1 MKNKRSRNMEG
12 LLSKRGEAL
21 NYPGQNFPFYGG
33 GPSGGGP
40 NPYGSFHRKD
50 RVDFGDALLTPE
62 ERKNVA
68 LQGHY
73 TGNPDVAAI
82 MKKDR
87 DIEAANIKNQFVSSG
102 KRADVPAEDEGMWD
116 KIKNKVGEGM
126 DWLSGATAHKEGA
139 EAAYAPSHGMALDP
153 HWQKETAEQK
163 EGWDTMVAANQEGK
177 HAPVGTD
184 PMDLMVAQSGVVPE
198 EMPTPAS
205 HNMMDEMVS
214 QMNPPSTTPSY
225 DPMDDMVAQSGVEG
239 LLSADDAKKKKKKK
253 GLSKSEKAGY
263 AKLGEILSNQGGTA
277 QDMRPP
283 TAPALSIKQGQIAFP
298 GLLAQQAPVQQR
310 YTPRGLV

>member
-1 MKNKRSRNMEG
+1 MRTMRNRNMEG

-102 KRADVPAEDEGMWD
+102 KRADVPAEEEGMWD
-116 KIKNKVGEGM
+116 KIKNKVGEGV
-126 DWLSGATAHKEGA
+126 DWLSGATAEKEGA

-153 HWQKETAEQK
+153 HWQKKTAGQK
-163 EGWDTMVAANQEGK
+163 EGWDTMMAANQGGK

-184 PMDLMVAQSGVVPE
+184 PMDQMVAQSGVVPE
-198 EMPTPAS
+198 GMPAPAAETIAGGLDA
-205 HNMMDEMVS
+205 H
-214 QMNPPSTTPSY
+214 MNPVEASKPAY
-225 DPMDDMVAQSGVEG
+225 NMMDDMVAQSGVEG
-239 LLSADDAKKKKKKK
+239 LLSADDAEKKKKKK

-263 AKLGEILSNQGGTA
+263 AKIGEMLMGSGSA
-277 QDMRPP
+277 PDMRPP
-283 TAPALSIKQGQIAFP
+283 APPNLSIKQGQIAFP
-298 GLLAQQAPVQQR
+298 GLLAQQAPTQQR